1 MAWCSLTGGG
11 GELHFSF
18 NHGLDTVVHVLDE
31 ILLRAAKSALV
42 RDIKDAVRGI
52 RVLSVGA
59 TDLDVVLIGDAL
71 EAIPV
76 LHEVLQA
83 DVD

>member
-1 MAWCSLTGGG
+1 MAWCSQGGG
-11 GELHFSF
+11 GKLHFGF